1 MYDILCSEVEE
12 IMDVVKYLETKSQ
25 ENPKDVATEKRNER
39 RQQRALKAQA
49 KKKKKKGITIGRRF
63 VVSFFVKL

>member
-1 MYDILCSEVEE
+1 MYDILYSEVEE

-49 KKKKKKGITIGRRF
+49 KKKKKKGII
-63 VVSFFVKL
+63 S